1 MAREQSQSS
10 IRPAQDEQAQDDDAP
25 ELVDS
30 STITHQ
36 DDDDDDSTS
45 NSEPFQHFPP
55 DTAPTFLSSIAIR
68 AFLLGVTFAFSIS
81 LTFGLVFLPPTP
93 IPIWRAPFFLA
104 TLSLFHFLEY
114 LLTAHYNPTYADISA
129 YLLSHNGLAYNL
141 ANGAAL
147 AECIITSL
155 FFPTWQAHLSNP
167 GTIPF
172 GLAAVI
178 LGQVVRSAAMATA
191 GTNFNHIVQTKQNTG
206 HVLVKRG
213 VYAWLRHPSYF
224 GFFWWGLG
232 TQVVLGNVACL
243 VGYAVVLW
251 KFFSS
256 RIFRKCLQVVFCV
269 CEGDVC

>member
-1 MAREQSQSS
+1 MAQEQLQSS
-10 IRPAQDEQAQDDDAP
+10 IKTETDEKARDAAP
-25 ELVDS
+25 ELVES
-30 STITHQ
+30 SNNTHQ
-36 DDDDDDSTS
+36 EDDEDDSTY
-45 NSEPFQHFPP
+45 NDEPFQHFPP
-55 DTAPTFLSSIAIR
+55 DTAPNFLSSIVIR
-68 AFLLGVTFAFSIS
+68 AFLLGTTFALSIS
-81 LTFGLVFLPPTP
+81 LTLGLLFLPLTP
-93 IPIWRAPFFLA
+93 YPIWRAPFFLA

-141 ANGAAL
+141 ANGAAM

-155 FFPTWQAHLSNP
+155 FLPTWQARLSNP

-172 GLAAVI
+172 GFAAVL
-178 LGQVVRSAAMATA
+178 LGQLVRSAAMATA

-232 TQVVLGNVACL
+232 TQVVLGNVVCL
-243 VGYAVVLW
+243 VGYAIVLW

-256 RIFRKCLQVVFCV
+256 RIFRKCPVGRVLCV
-269 CEGDVC
+269 